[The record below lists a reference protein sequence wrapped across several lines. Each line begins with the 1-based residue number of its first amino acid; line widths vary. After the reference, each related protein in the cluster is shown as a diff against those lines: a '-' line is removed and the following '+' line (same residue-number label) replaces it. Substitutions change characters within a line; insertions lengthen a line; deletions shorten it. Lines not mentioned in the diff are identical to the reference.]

1 MTSSKK
7 EITEENMLSLN
18 GLTYRNVKENIARE
32 PVYFFTMILIE
43 MLMLAFNSMLFSKDV
58 QEICQEGFIMD
69 VLIGFVTIF
78 IIAVMVW
85 LIYYMM
91 RQSFKYRSKEISLYM
106 LFGLKQKEIYRN
118 YAKET
123 MLMATLAFAIGAAAG
138 EVLKHFVMAIFY
150 RMFRLDYVIEMNFYY
165 QAIILTALIYF
176 FCYIAALAKIRK
188 KFLKLTI
195 NELSQLERTNEKNKA
210 SKAIKTRKWLLSGN
224 RLFIWRSVESEIKSI
239 KKIIFFVS
247 FLLMISIVG
256 SSVAMMYTD
265 YENNQIDAEY
275 PYDVM
280 VYHENPDLNFNKE
293 KEILDSSSGIKQSLE
308 YNIYQNQSSY
318 MNNWLY
324 CNLNFFGDRLK
335 DKNGEFDESKLEK
348 EDDYDVYY
356 TYDTY
361 MKLSDYNALLK
372 MLGKK
377 QISLK
382 KDEYVLQIK
391 QRLEPELSDT
401 IRNRE
406 ITCGNEKLHC
416 KNISTVD
423 FEQNGHNG
431 ADYVFVIT
439 DEAAQNMT
447 PYYSVLTAM
456 TREPVTEDITDRFDD
471 DSGNFRY
478 GSNHSILYT
487 SPVLAKKEVEIS
499 LKSTVTA
506 VLFPFAYVSLIF
518 LCVAISLLAAHLMST
533 TKTNKKRYDL
543 LRKMGMTKKEIDMI
557 IHRQLAINYMIPLVM
572 SLIPGWILSI
582 KMSTQF
588 ILDTGLHTSYVRYI
602 LLSLLWILTVYI
614 VYFIMTDVFFRR
626 NIHYGRER

>member
-1 MTSSKK
+1 
-7 EITEENMLSLN
+7 MLSLN

-123 MLMATLAFAIGAAAG
+123 MLMATLAFVIGAAAG
-138 EVLKHFVMAIFY
+138 EMLKHFVMAIFY

-176 FCYIAALAKIRK
+176 FCYIVALAKIRK
-188 KFLKLTI
+188 KFLRLTI

-210 SKAIKTRKWLLSGN
+210 SKANRTRKWLLSGN

-280 VYHENPDLNFNKE
+280 VYHENSDLNFNKE
-293 KEILDSSSGIKQSLE
+293 KEILDSSSGIKQSHE

-324 CNLNFFGDRLK
+324 CNLYFFGDRLK

-372 MLGKK
+372 MLGK
-377 QISLK
+377 
-382 KDEYVLQIK
+382 E
-391 QRLEPELSDT
+391 
-401 IRNRE
+401 
-406 ITCGNEKLHC
+406 
-416 KNISTVD
+416 
-423 FEQNGHNG
+423 
-431 ADYVFVIT
+431 
-439 DEAAQNMT
+439 
-447 PYYSVLTAM
+447 
-456 TREPVTEDITDRFDD
+456 
-471 DSGNFRY
+471 
-478 GSNHSILYT
+478 
-487 SPVLAKKEVEIS
+487 
-499 LKSTVTA
+499 
-506 VLFPFAYVSLIF
+506 
-518 LCVAISLLAAHLMST
+518 
-533 TKTNKKRYDL
+533 
-543 LRKMGMTKKEIDMI
+543 
-557 IHRQLAINYMIPLVM
+557 
-572 SLIPGWILSI
+572 
-582 KMSTQF
+582 
-588 ILDTGLHTSYVRYI
+588 
-602 LLSLLWILTVYI
+602 
-614 VYFIMTDVFFRR
+614 
-626 NIHYGRER
+626 